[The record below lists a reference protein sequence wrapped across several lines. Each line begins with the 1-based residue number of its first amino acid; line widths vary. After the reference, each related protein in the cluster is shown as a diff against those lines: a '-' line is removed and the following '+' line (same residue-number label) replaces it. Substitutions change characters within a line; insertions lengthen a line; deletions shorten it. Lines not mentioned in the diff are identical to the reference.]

1 MSRLTRGVTTILVT
15 GATGNVG
22 REVVARLAAAGV
34 SVRTLVRD
42 ARRAPEGVEAVEGDL
57 AVPATLEPAL
67 AGVEAVFLI
76 WPFLTAEGAPPV
88 LDVLERHVRR
98 VVYLSSSGVN
108 AAGVNASGVNASG
121 VDSASGRRTDPINQ
135 LHADMERL
143 ITGSG
148 MEWTVLRAD
157 TIASNTRGW
166 AAQIR
171 DAGVVRGPEIAPTA
185 VVDPRDVAAVAAR
198 VLAGGGHTGQT
209 YVLTGPEV
217 IGRADQV
224 RAIGEAVG
232 RPLRFEKV
240 PVEEAR
246 ARMLADGR
254 PPALVEALLS
264 AAGTR
269 ARSGVVTTTVE
280 QLTGAPARTFAQW
293 AADHAADFR

>member
-1 MSRLTRGVTTILVT
+1 MTKILVT

-22 REVVARLAAAGV
+22 REVVARLTAAGV

-67 AGVEAVFLI
+67 AGVETVFLI

-108 AAGVNASGVNASG
+108 TSG
-121 VDSASGRRTDPINQ
+121 VDASGDDGASGRQTDPINQ
-135 LHADMERL
+135 LHADMEHL

-148 MEWTVLRAD
+148 LEWTVLRAD

-171 DAGVVRGPEIAPTA
+171 DTGVVRGPEIAPTA
-185 VVDPRDVAAVAAR
+185 VVDPRDVAAVAAL
-198 VLAGGGHTGQT
+198 VLAGEGHAGKTHAGKT

-254 PPALVEALLS
+254 PPALVEALLA

-269 ARSGVVTTTVE
+269 ARSAVVTTTVE
-280 QLTGAPARTFAQW
+280 QLTGAPARTFARW

>member
-1 MSRLTRGVTTILVT
+1 MTTILVT

-42 ARRAPEGVEAVEGDL
+42 ARRAPQGVEAVEGDL

-108 AAGVNASGVNASG
+108 AAGVNAAG
-121 VDSASGRRTDPINQ
+121 VDSASGRQTDPINQ

-143 ITGSG
+143 ITRSG

-185 VVDPRDVAAVAAR
+185 VVDPRDVAAVAAL
-198 VLAGGGHTGQT
+198 VLAGGEHTGQT

-224 RAIGEAVG
+224 QAIGEAVG